1 MNARCG
7 RCGGSIIPDNYG
19 DPRCTMCARRYGP
32 QDQPRLT
39 AHPVATRWDRATA
52 VTVPPDADKA
62 PPTPEQ
68 VAKARRKAQCHALL
82 RTGASAET
90 AAKESGVSKN
100 TAASLLGHM
109 RKKKRAYLRL
119 L

>member
-52 VTVPPDADKA
+52 VTVPPDADRL
-62 PPTPEQ
+62 PPTPARVET
-68 VAKARRKAQCHALL
+68 ARRKAKCLALMQAGVS
-82 RTGASAET
+82 RET
-90 AAKESGVSKN
+90 AARQTGINKRTAYRLAKE
-100 TAASLLGHM
+100 
-109 RKKKRAYLRL
+109 LR
-119 L
+119 